1 MKCSIKKIL
10 IVCCLL
16 VIQGVSAQ
24 HKKYHD
30 LRDSNYSIR
39 YSETFVRDE
48 NTTKGASFVLK
59 IPRESAL
66 DNFSANI
73 NLLIQDLDTLN
84 YNLDQYV
91 ELTEQQIKSHVEL
104 FDSQRIKRG
113 NMEYHAFTFG
123 GMLMGYNVKFLQY
136 DFVQDNKAYIL
147 TYTAKKD
154 QFDVYFV
161 EAKEVMDSFVLKK

>member
-1 MKCSIKKIL
+1 MKCPIKEVL
-10 IVCCLL
+10 IICCLL
-16 VIQGVSAQ
+16 VVQGVYAQ
-24 HKKYHD
+24 HKKLHD
-30 LRDSNYSIR
+30 IRESDYSIR

-48 NTTKGASFVLK
+48 TPSKGASFVLK
-59 IPRESAL
+59 IPRESAFE
-66 DNFSANI
+66 NFSANI

-84 YNLDQYV
+84 YNLDQYA

-104 FDSQRIKRG
+104 FDSQRIKKG
-113 NMEYHAFTFG
+113 NREYHSFTFG

-136 DFVQDNKAYIL
+136 DFVQNNKAYIL

-161 EAKEVMDSFVLKK
+161 EAKGVMDSFVLK